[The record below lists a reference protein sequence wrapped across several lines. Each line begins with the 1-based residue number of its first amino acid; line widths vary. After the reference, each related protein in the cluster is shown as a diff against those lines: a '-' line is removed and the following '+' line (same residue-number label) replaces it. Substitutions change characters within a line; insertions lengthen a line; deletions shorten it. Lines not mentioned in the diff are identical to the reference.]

1 MRDLEPHYHVSEPPN
16 ALKAHLVD
24 TISALGGVLGLVGI
38 LVGIILFYAI
48 VVYAIERSRSKQ
60 QAKRK

>member
-1 MRDLEPHYHVSEPPN
+1 MRELEPHYHVSEPPN
-16 ALKAHLVD
+16 YLKAHLVD
-24 TISALGGVLGLVGI
+24 TIKALGGIFGIVGI

-48 VVYAIERSRSKQ
+48 VVFAIDRSRPKQ